1 MIQGPAR
8 LIALFDSRQVSQFA
22 LGQLLE
28 KQKEAKTS
36 KAHLRAIDQLCI
48 MNADPKNLVL
58 EPAIVEFLTQMGV
71 KVPGN
76 FRRDCIEY
84 AVMNCNTLLV
94 VEAIVIV

>member
-1 MIQGPAR
+1 VIQGPAR

-36 KAHLRAIDQLCI
+36 KAH
-48 MNADPKNLVL
+48 LVL